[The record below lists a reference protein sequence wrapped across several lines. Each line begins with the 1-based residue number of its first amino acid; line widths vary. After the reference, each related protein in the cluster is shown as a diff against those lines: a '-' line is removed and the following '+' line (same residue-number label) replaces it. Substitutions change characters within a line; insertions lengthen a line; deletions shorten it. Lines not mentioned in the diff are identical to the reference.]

1 MTLSQAGE
9 ITPCNR
15 HHAIS
20 LLFANDPQLFHFFFT
35 EDRLTL
41 RWDDAHATAR
51 LADSELGIEESILV
65 HLALDFW
72 LERGEVRLHETYRHL
87 GPDRFLSLIMAL
99 ELMHTSGGCG
109 CSNCRQ
115 RFRLMSSAWSQISQ

>member
-1 MTLSQAGE
+1 MPLSQAGE

-41 RWDDAHATAR
+41 RWDAEKFASMKPTVT
-51 LADSELGIEESILV
+51 LAPTG
-65 HLALDFW
+65 
-72 LERGEVRLHETYRHL
+72 
-87 GPDRFLSLIMAL
+87 
-99 ELMHTSGGCG
+99 
-109 CSNCRQ
+109 
-115 RFRLMSSAWSQISQ
+115 SSA